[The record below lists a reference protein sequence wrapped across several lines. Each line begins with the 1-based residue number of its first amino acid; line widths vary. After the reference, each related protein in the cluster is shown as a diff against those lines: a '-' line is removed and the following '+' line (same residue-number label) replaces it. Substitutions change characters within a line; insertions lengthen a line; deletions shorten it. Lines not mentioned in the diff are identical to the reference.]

1 MKEQLPAL
9 IIIVPLMVA
18 LLAPLIAHLSAK
30 VLKLT
35 VIGALLVSFLSALSV
50 LFRVLSEGVVHYKFG
65 GWAPP
70 WGIEYV
76 LDPLSSGI
84 AALISFISLV
94 VMIYSGHFFKG
105 ETRLRN
111 GIIHSL
117 YCLLT
122 TGLMGMVLTGDV
134 FNLYV
139 FLEISSLSAYAL
151 IASGGYKAT
160 VAAFRYLLAGT
171 VGASFYLMGIGYLYA
186 VTGTLNMANLAQEL
200 QPLMGSPVIMAAVV
214 MLMVGMGIK
223 MALFP
228 MHGWL
233 PDSYTYAPPPV
244 TAFISGVMTKVSA
257 YVLFRFFFY
266 IFGAANGPVPAAL
279 DIIGWLGAIGIIFG
293 SVMAIAQTDFRRMLA
308 YSSVAQIGYIALG
321 FAIGNPFGLIGAI
334 LHFLNHAVMKSC
346 LFLVAGGVKWKTGVH
361 TIEKYA
367 ELSRRMPLTMG
378 AFLIAALSM
387 VGLPPTA
394 GFFSK
399 WYLVL
404 GALEAHMWPYIVV
417 IIISSLLNAVY
428 FFRIIEHVYMK
439 KAAPGEKTEPSK
451 VGELPFTMLVPI
463 VVLGVGILV
472 IGIFNEPIVTQI
484 LQYALPG
491 GGN

>member
-1 MKEQLPAL
+1 MREQLPAL
-9 IIIVPLMVA
+9 IIIAPLLVA
-18 LLAPLIAHLSAK
+18 LIAPLISCVSTKALR
-30 VLKLT
+30 VV
-35 VIGALLVSFLSALSV
+35 VIGTLLVSCMSALSV
-50 LFRVLSEGVVHYKFG
+50 LIRVLSEGTFHYQFG

-84 AALISFISLV
+84 ATLISFISLV
-94 VMIYSGHFFKG
+94 VIIYSGPFFNG
-105 ETRLRN
+105 ETKLRS
-111 GIIHSL
+111 GIIHAL

-122 TGLMGMVLTGDV
+122 TGLMGMVLTGDI

-160 VAAFRYLLAGT
+160 VAAFRYLLIGT
-171 VGASFYLMGIGYLYA
+171 VGASFYLLGIGYLYA
-186 VTGTLNMANLAQEL
+186 VTGTLNMADLVQKL
-200 QPLMGSPVIMAAVV
+200 QPLMDSPVIFTAVA
-214 MLMVGMGIK
+214 MLVAGMGIK

-266 IFGAANGPVPAAL
+266 IFGAASGPVSAAL
-279 DIIGWLGAIGIIFG
+279 NIIGWAAAIGIIFG
-293 SVMAIAQTDFRRMLA
+293 SVMAITQTDFRRMLA
-308 YSSVAQIGYIALG
+308 YSSIAQIGYIILG
-321 FAIGNPFGLIGAI
+321 LAIGNTFALIGAI

-346 LFLVAGGVKWKTGVH
+346 LFLVAGGVKWKTGEH
-361 TIEKYA
+361 AIEKYA

-404 GALEAHMWPYIVV
+404 GAMETGMWPYIIV

-428 FFRIIEHVYMK
+428 FFRVIEHVYMK
-439 KAAPGEKTEPSK
+439 KATPEMKIPEKG
-451 VGELPFTMLVPI
+451 GELPVAMLVPI
-463 VVLGVGILV
+463 VVLGAGILI
-472 IGIFNEPIVTQI
+472 IGILNEPIATQI

-491 GGN
+491 GTH